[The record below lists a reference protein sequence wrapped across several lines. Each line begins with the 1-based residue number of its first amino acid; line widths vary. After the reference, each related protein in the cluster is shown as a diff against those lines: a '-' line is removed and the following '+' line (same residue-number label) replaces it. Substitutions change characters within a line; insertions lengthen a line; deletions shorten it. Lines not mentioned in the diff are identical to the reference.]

1 MAFHGNGS
9 NITNLPEPSELST
22 ASGSAPSY
30 SVRAWAHFDQS
41 SGLTVNASGNV
52 SSISDNGNGDFTVNF
67 STSLPSNYAIAGGV
81 AGSDF
86 GGYYSVLNTVGVS
99 GALATG
105 SARLGMRNWGNNS
118 LHDNDECHVIFV
130 R

>member
-9 NITNLPEPSELST
+9 SITNLPEPSELST

-30 SVRAWAHFDQS
+30 SVRAWAHFNQS
-41 SGLTVNASGNV
+41 SGLSVNASGNV

-81 AGSDF
+81 AGSNF
-86 GGYYSVLNTVGVS
+86 GGWYSVLNST
-99 GALATG
+99 GASNALGTG

-118 LHDNDECHVIFV
+118 LHDNNECHVIFV